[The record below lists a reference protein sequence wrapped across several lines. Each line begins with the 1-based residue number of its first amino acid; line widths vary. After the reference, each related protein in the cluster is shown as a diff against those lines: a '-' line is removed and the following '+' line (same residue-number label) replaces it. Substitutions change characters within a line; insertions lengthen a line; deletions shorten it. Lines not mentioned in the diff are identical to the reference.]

1 MIRVI
6 FFSLAAILILS
17 VVLPAQSRPTRFSKQ
32 HKSHFIKEHL
42 NQTEEMLLQSLKSN
56 DTNLVS
62 SSVQTI
68 RELEQAFPDEAF
80 SSFIEPL
87 SNIVRS
93 ENSDTHARIL
103 SALALDELHSDLG
116 DKAIYEVAKTS
127 SNQSVKDVC
136 SALAIES
143 FKANGKSISS
153 K

>member
-6 FFSLAAILILS
+6 FFSLITLLIISAAT
-17 VVLPAQSRPTRFSKQ
+17 PAQSKPSRFSKQ
-32 HKSHFIKEHL
+32 HNSHFLKEHL
-42 NQTEEMLLQSLKSN
+42 DKTEIMLLKSLESN
-56 DTNLVS
+56 NANLVS

-87 SNIVRS
+87 SKIVQD
-93 ENSDTHARIL
+93 ENSDTHTRVL
-103 SALALDELHSDLG
+103 SAIALDELHSDLG
-116 DKAIYEVAKTS
+116 DKAIYQVAKNT
-127 SNQSVKDVC
+127 SNQSVKDIC

-143 FKANGKSISS
+143 FEADEKSISS

>member
-6 FFSLAAILILS
+6 FFSLITLLIISAAT
-17 VVLPAQSRPTRFSKQ
+17 PAQSKPSRFSKQ
-32 HKSHFIKEHL
+32 HNSHFLKEHL
-42 NQTEEMLLQSLKSN
+42 DKTEIMLLKSLESN
-56 DTNLVS
+56 NANLVS

-87 SNIVRS
+87 SKIVRD
-93 ENSDTHARIL
+93 ENSETHARVL

-116 DKAIYEVAKTS
+116 DKAIYEVAKNTP
-127 SNQSVKDVC
+127 NQSVKDIC

-143 FKANGKSISS
+143 FKADEKSISS

>member
-1 MIRVI
+1 MVRTI
-6 FFSLAAILILS
+6 FFSFAAILILS

-42 NQTEEMLLQSLKSN
+42 NQTEKMLLQSLQSN
-56 DTNLVS
+56 DANMVS

-68 RELEQAFPDEAF
+68 RELEQVFPDEAF
-80 SSFIEPL
+80 SSFIDPL
-87 SNIVRS
+87 SKIVRD
-93 ENSDTHARIL
+93 ENSETHSRIL

-116 DKAIYEVAKTS
+116 DKAIYEAAKTS
-127 SNQSVKDVC
+127 SNQSVKDIC

-143 FKANGKSISS
+143 FKADVKSISS

>member
-6 FFSLAAILILS
+6 FFSFVAILFLS
-17 VVLPAQSRPTRFSKQ
+17 VASSAQSRPTRFSEQ
-32 HKSHFIKEHL
+32 HKSHFLKEHL
-42 NQTEEMLLQSLKSN
+42 NQTEEMLLQSMESN
-56 DTNLVS
+56 NTNMVS

-87 SNIVRS
+87 SKIVQD
-93 ENSDTHARIL
+93 ENSDTHTRVL
-103 SALALDELHSDLG
+103 SAIALDELHSDLG
-116 DKAIYEVAKTS
+116 DKAIYQVAKNT
-127 SNQSVKDVC
+127 SNQSVKDIC

-143 FKANGKSISS
+143 FKADEKSISS

>member
-6 FFSLAAILILS
+6 FFSLTAILILS
-17 VVLPAQSRPTRFSKQ
+17 VASPAQSRPTRFSKQ
-32 HKSHFIKEHL
+32 HKSHFLKEHL
-42 NQTEEMLLQSLKSN
+42 NQTEEMLLQSLESN

-68 RELEQAFPDEAF
+68 RELEQAFPGEAF

-87 SNIVRS
+87 SNIVRN

-103 SALALDELHSDLG
+103 SALALDELHSDKG
-116 DKAIYEVAKTS
+116 DASIYEVARTTH
-127 SNQSVKDVC
+127 NQSVKDIC

-143 FKANGKSISS
+143 FKADEKNISS

>member
-6 FFSLAAILILS
+6 FFSLITLLIISAAT
-17 VVLPAQSRPTRFSKQ
+17 PAQSKPSRFSKQ
-32 HKSHFIKEHL
+32 HNSHFLKEHL
-42 NQTEEMLLQSLKSN
+42 DKTEIMLLKSLESN
-56 DTNLVS
+56 NANLVS

-87 SNIVRS
+87 SKIVRD
-93 ENSDTHARIL
+93 ENSETHARVL
-103 SALALDELHSDLG
+103 SALALDELHSDFG
-116 DKAIYEVAKTS
+116 DKAIYEVAKNTP
-127 SNQSVKDVC
+127 NQSVKDIC

-143 FKANGKSISS
+143 FKADEKSISS